1 MEKNKTE
8 NRFQHLDVMQQLKD
22 TMISH
27 CEVVGTTF
35 GPKGQNVLI
44 SPANGRPPFFA
55 RDGVTV
61 VKHLAHLDLAALLLA
76 DVCNA
81 TVKRAG
87 DGTTSTA
94 LLVGECLK
102 DGVNPLPFLEA
113 ALKVVENEKFPAGK
127 DDIKNVAVSVAR
139 NPEIAEMLAEVIYT
153 LGPDGLIKAEAGKKT
168 AVEIRKGYNLGTGV
182 LTQQFLDPPRI
193 WECVKVSHERVTLIK
208 PYIVIIEEK
217 ISNEELL
224 EKVFLAYVT
233 QCFNK
238 NTNTYMNPLLIIA
251 ADISHQ
257 ALNGLVGNLM
267 HHPRHRAPVFAVKS
281 PAGGFRRMDI
291 LKDISYLTSAPIYSK
306 HAGMVLKNF
315 KGSFGVSD
323 AAELSIDETII
334 VVDDGNFQERIDTI
348 KSTQDVDDP
357 FIQERISKL
366 RGAVGVVTFGEG
378 VFAHMKSLELQVE
391 DVILACQRALK
402 HGYIRGGRYIWEKLA
417 DAVPELYG
425 VFSRIGVRLPLTPAH
440 DSVETL
446 RAALENAF
454 TLVDQ
459 IETTGH
465 IVDNVKRD

>member
-1 MEKNKTE
+1 MEIKTTDG
-8 NRFQHLDVMQQLKD
+8 FQYLDDIQTLRD
-22 TMISH
+22 SMINH
-27 CEVVGTTF
+27 CDVVGTTF

-102 DGVNPLPFLEA
+102 DEINPKPFLET
-113 ALKVVENEKFPAGK
+113 ALKIVDEEKFPAGK
-127 DDIKNVAVSVAR
+127 DEIKNVAMSVAR
-139 NPEIAEMLAEVIYT
+139 NPEIAEMLADAIYR

-168 AVEIRKGYNLGTGV
+168 SVEIRKGYNLGTGV

-193 WECVKVSHERVTLIK
+193 WDCVKVAHERVTLVD
-208 PYIVIIEEK
+208 PFVLIIEEK
-217 ISNEELL
+217 ISNSDLL
-224 EKVFLAYVT
+224 EKVFAAYAA
-233 QCFNK
+233 QCLNRQTGAF
-238 NTNTYMNPLLIIA
+238 TNPLLIIA

-257 ALNGLVGNLM
+257 ALNGLIGNLM
-267 HHPRHRAPVFAVKS
+267 HHPHHRAPVFAVKS
-281 PAGGFRRMDI
+281 PAGGMRRMDI
-291 LKDISYLTSAPIYSK
+291 LKDISYLTDAPIYSQ
-306 HAGMVLKNF
+306 HAGMLLKNF
-315 KGSFGVSD
+315 RGSFGKAD
-323 AAELSIDETII
+323 AAELTIDETTII
-334 VVDDGNFQERIDTI
+334 IDGGDFDARIETI
-348 KSTQDVDDP
+348 KSTKDVDDP

-378 VFAHMKSLELQVE
+378 VFAHMKSIELQVE

-402 HGYIRGGRYIWEKLA
+402 HGYIQGGRYIWEKLA
-417 DAVPELYG
+417 EAVPELYG
-425 VFSRIGVRLPLTPAH
+425 VFSRIGVRLPTTTAH

-459 IETTGH
+459 IEATGY